1 MRILPSFVTDE
12 KNLLGVCA
20 ALGHDFGFNP
30 LYLRLTLA
38 VLLLWNPVVVV
49 GAYLF
54 TGLAVAVSYWLFPEG
69 GREHTADGAML
80 I

>member
-1 MRILPSFVTDE
+1 MRGIPSFVADE

-30 LYLRLTLA
+30 LYLRLALA

-49 GAYLF
+49 SAYLIA
-54 TGLAVAVSYWLFPEG
+54 GLIVAVSYWLVPEY
-69 GREHTADGAML
+69 RRPHVADGSML